1 MNLPDWATPTKGR
14 SIVLPLVTEAQLRKA
29 DDMLSIWAYD
39 LRAKDIEVADT
50 QRAVLLG
57 KLGDQGPDALM
68 ARAHQSGMS
77 SVGAECDA
85 QVAKL
90 SRRKQKVLRLCYVS
104 LCSPYES
111 ALRLKVTI
119 DAYWAEVHC
128 AKLALAARL

>member
-1 MNLPDWATPTKGR
+1 MLPDWAVPTKGK

-39 LRAKDIEVADT
+39 LRAKDIEVCDT

-68 ARAHQSGMS
+68 ARAYQSGMS

-85 QVAKL
+85 LIAKL
-90 SRRKQKVLRLCYVS
+90 PKRKQKVLRLCYVS
-104 LCSPYES
+104 FGSPYES

-119 DAYWAEVHC
+119 EAYWAEVRS
-128 AKLALAARL
+128 ARLALAAKV